1 MIGEITSSRCSKRS
15 RDRCW
20 PCWGFQGFHPQ
31 WRSSCR
37 HSCARARAKDSQGEN
52 RRGIFLRS
60 QTLEN
65 GDLLNGSKVILDRFT
80 ILITVYYFILEDSTV
95 KSWYKLK
102 RVYLFWEII
111 GFNSHFLK
119 VLVIFELNSKFP
131 FCSPLEA
138 SSYIHIISIER
149 VLPLSR
155 SLSIYIVI

>member
-1 MIGEITSSRCSKRS
+1 MTIINSTCLKPKFHRILTGNCTAIWRHCIWKLFSYKFT
-15 RDRCW
+15 
-20 PCWGFQGFHPQ
+20 FQ
-31 WRSSCR
+31 
-37 HSCARARAKDSQGEN
+37 
-52 RRGIFLRS
+52 IFT
-60 QTLEN
+60 TLP
-65 GDLLNGSKVILDRFT
+65 LNILYVFFWWFLDRFT

-111 GFNSHFLK
+111 GFTSHFLK

-155 SLSIYIVI
+155 SLSIYIYSHIVF

>member
-1 MIGEITSSRCSKRS
+1 MVQTKSWPMLTVLGIPRLPSSVKIFVS
-15 RDRCW
+15 
-20 PCWGFQGFHPQ
+20 P
-31 WRSSCR
+31 
-37 HSCARARAKDSQGEN
+37 
-52 RRGIFLRS
+52 FLRTRPS
-60 QTLEN
+60 ERFARREQVGNFSKIPNIEN

-80 ILITVYYFILEDSTV
+80 ISTVYYFILEDSTV

-149 VLPLSR
+149 VLPLS
-155 SLSIYIVI
+155 LYIYRVI

>member
-37 HSCARARAKDSQGEN
+37 HSCERKIRKERTGNFSK
-52 RRGIFLRS
+52 IPKI
-60 QTLEN
+60 EN

-155 SLSIYIVI
+155 SLSIYIYIVI

>member
-1 MIGEITSSRCSKRS
+1 MKSPHPDAPNEVVTDADRAGDSKAS
-15 RDRCW
+15 ILSED
-20 PCWGFQGFHPQ
+20 
-31 WRSSCR
+31 
-37 HSCARARAKDSQGEN
+37 
-52 RRGIFLRS
+52 LRVAIPAHAPERKIRKERTGNFS
-60 QTLEN
+60 KIPKIEN

-155 SLSIYIVI
+155 SLSLYIYIVI